1 MDELKSRC
9 LGQLEI
15 ISKKRLLS
23 IIEGQEMDSSSSE
36 SGNGA
41 ANNVSANNVSANNVS
56 AMDIVQESP
65 VVEAS
70 QAVTDTC
77 KV

>member
-23 IIEGQEMDSSSSE
+23 VIEGQEMDSSSSE

-41 ANNVSANNVSANNVS
+41 ANNVSA
-56 AMDIVQESP
+56 MDIVQESV

-70 QAVTDTC
+70 QAVTDTR

>member
-41 ANNVSANNVSANNVS
+41 AN
-56 AMDIVQESP
+56 MFLQIMFLQIMFL
-65 VVEAS
+65 
-70 QAVTDTC
+70 QIMFLQWILFK
-77 KV
+77 KVLLWKQVKQ